1 MAAPASKTLDIRW
14 MRRYRLFWTAGVVIL
29 TVQVFLAYVFLT
41 LDTLRDN
48 PNQEYLSGRGRLNV
62 ESADENGLASPR
74 RFREMFTG
82 DDEEEDSIGNSNA
95 VYTKVKLPPDKLA
108 KTGKHAKS
116 GKTGE
121 TNKTVALRVEE
132 LDFTPMCEIKSK
144 EAISAIHRAR
154 TQNCKQQIANTTCLI
169 NSGELYPSE
178 LPHQCPAPES
188 TKGKSLGCYSDDKM
202 TRVLKDHY
210 VQLKTTNSPLYC
222 INICIQGGY
231 PYAGVEFGSECFC
244 GSNEPSSSTKLPD
257 SSCNMKCPAD
267 PKQACGGFYAVNIYQ
282 TGVARMTKE
291 PVVETWM
298 KKGDTQLRN
307 KDAQV
312 RIVFLLTLNGRAV
325 RQVKRLIKALYHSS
339 HFFYI
344 HVDARQDYMMREL
357 LQLELRHSNVRLSRR
372 RHATI
377 WGGASLLTM
386 LLEAMADLVQS
397 GWQWDFVINLSE
409 SDYPVKTNDQ
419 LVDFLTANRDRNF
432 VKSHGHEVQR
442 FIQKQGLDKT
452 FVECDA
458 HMWRIGDRTLPDG
471 IVIDGGSDWLALSRS
486 FVEYLASGGSETLVQ
501 GLTTVFKH
509 TLLPAESFF
518 HTVLRNSM
526 FCESYVNNN
535 LHVTNWKRKLGCK
548 CQYKHIVDWCG
559 CSPNDFR
566 IDDWQRVVATEAKPV
581 FFARKFEPIVDQ
593 GIVNQLDAWLYGAHP
608 PDLPGLN
615 SYWQSIYSVHDLGPS
630 SDDAL
635 ISLGL
640 SLARAAFKNT
650 SSNNCSLTSTR
661 LVEITSYHKLD
672 YYQGSLIMFE
682 AKPRTNMAETTV
694 KVETW
699 IKPIDHFAI
708 TGNNG
713 PSQKLKAVYVSSNF
727 DQKEQQSR
735 NNLRWMGPFTEP
747 VAVYETSSSNQLFNV
762 TLLWID
768 PMANVAAVS
777 DLIMEEG
784 STVGFVKPGL
794 KSPLLPGTWTLK
806 LYWNSSIFAH
816 TLFLVLP
823 LEQVS
828 GSPLSLHQAQFVHG
842 GPGERYTK
850 LNSDWTKIAGLQF
863 ENRTT
868 LERRAFSNTKRVGK
882 DLNIWIDTLTSKFY
896 QVIESCGASIS
907 SLCGLK
913 PCASTFWSSL
923 SPDPKSELRSMDK
936 SGRINRW

>member
-1 MAAPASKTLDIRW
+1 
-14 MRRYRLFWTAGVVIL
+14 
-29 TVQVFLAYVFLT
+29 
-41 LDTLRDN
+41 
-48 PNQEYLSGRGRLNV
+48 
-62 ESADENGLASPR
+62 
-74 RFREMFTG
+74 
-82 DDEEEDSIGNSNA
+82 
-95 VYTKVKLPPDKLA
+95 
-108 KTGKHAKS
+108 
-116 GKTGE
+116 
-121 TNKTVALRVEE
+121 
-132 LDFTPMCEIKSK
+132 
-144 EAISAIHRAR
+144 
-154 TQNCKQQIANTTCLI
+154 
-169 NSGELYPSE
+169 
-178 LPHQCPAPES
+178 
-188 TKGKSLGCYSDDKM
+188 M

-672 YYQGSLIMFE
+672 YYQYYTFFTPNRESRKCYVLLIGPNHILKNQRNIMFHEHCNVLCRFLQARWTTVRGFLSSYQPPLFQQLDRLTGTSEITFKLLLFFILISKTVFFSGAWFASRFKSTVDLVRILHTRRIMDDPVFLSGREEHRPILRRSQRAKKTVNWGGILSPSKKRVKTEPAVFENVPSAKELEE
-682 AKPRTNMAETTV
+682 AKNVAEIDPTSALEPDNPNDQEILLSLEEQEVFADLDMAVMNKNPFLITSDFQEIDGEALEAAEVLSESTLSADETAHYAHLPGPTESGSRTTFLDHSYALNTQNFLDRFDANEKTRKKRKSRPTPQEVPRRKEDVHCTCVLCMPLPMGRT
-694 KVETW
+694 K
-699 IKPIDHFAI
+699 I
-708 TGNNG
+708 
-713 PSQKLKAVYVSSNF
+713 VSTIVAPPAR
-727 DQKEQQSR
+727 K
-735 NNLRWMGPFTEP
+735 P
-747 VAVYETSSSNQLFNV
+747 VAAAKKSVGPV
-762 TLLWID
+762 TK
-768 PMANVAAVS
+768 S
-777 DLIMEEG
+777 TKQDL
-784 STVGFVKPGL
+784 STAKG
-794 KSPLLPGTWTLK
+794 
-806 LYWNSSIFAH
+806 NS
-816 TLFLVLP
+816 
-823 LEQVS
+823 
-828 GSPLSLHQAQFVHG
+828 
-842 GPGERYTK
+842 
-850 LNSDWTKIAGLQF
+850 
-863 ENRTT
+863 
-868 LERRAFSNTKRVGK
+868 
-882 DLNIWIDTLTSKFY
+882 
-896 QVIESCGASIS
+896 
-907 SLCGLK
+907 
-913 PCASTFWSSL
+913 
-923 SPDPKSELRSMDK
+923 
-936 SGRINRW
+936 